1 MTSSPNYILA
11 IDQSTSGTKAI
22 LFNRRGK
29 LVNRKT
35 IAHQQFY
42 PQAGFV
48 EHNPLEIFENTCNA
62 VSQLLAD
69 QQLTENEIAGIAITN
84 QRETALIWNKTT
96 GLPVANAAVWQCQR
110 GAQLCA
116 DLKSKG
122 YEDLIRSKTGLLIDP
137 YFSASKLSWIM
148 QHTPGLKA
156 QAERG
161 ELLLGTMD
169 CWLLWKLSGG
179 KVHATDHSN
188 ACRTM
193 LFNIHTLDW
202 DEELI
207 ALFGLNRNMFPKI
220 CFSDEIAGYNEAGV
234 LFKTPKPI
242 AGLIGDSHGAL
253 FGQTC
258 FKPGMAKATYGTGS
272 SIMMNIGTQP
282 LNAPPGLVTS
292 VGYGSGKQI
301 FYVFEGNIH
310 CTGDTLN
317 WLKNDVGL
325 IEHASETEALANSVA
340 DNNGVYFVPAFVGL
354 GAPYWDNQA
363 RACLSGM
370 GRNTTK
376 AHIVRAAL
384 ESIAFQVNDLISLM
398 EENGG
403 IPLKELRVD
412 GGPTRNCF
420 LMQFQSDLLQ
430 QDVSP
435 SEIEEASALG
445 SAYMAGLAFGFW
457 KNPEELVQLRV
468 IGKSFQ
474 AKQNKT
480 EVDELVSGWKKAVA
494 RARLN

>member
-1 MTSSPNYILA
+1 MEKDGKYILA
-11 IDQSTSGTKAI
+11 IDQSTSATKAI
-22 LFNRRGK
+22 LFDKCGRLKQRT
-29 LVNRKT
+29 T
-35 IAHQQFY
+35 IPHRQFY
-42 PQAGFV
+42 PHAGFV
-48 EHNPLEIFENTCNA
+48 EHDPVEIFNNTCEA
-62 VSQLLAD
+62 MRQVM
-69 QQLTENEIAGIAITN
+69 TEQKVTEDELAGIAITN
-84 QRETALIWNKTT
+84 QRETALIWDKNT

-110 GAQLCA
+110 GAQLCLE
-116 DLKSKG
+116 LKTKG

-148 QHTPGLKA
+148 QNTPGLKE
-156 QAERG
+156 QAKKG

-169 CWLLWKLSGG
+169 SWLLWKLTGG
-179 KVHATDHSN
+179 KVHATDYSN

-202 DEELI
+202 DNELI
-207 ALFGLNRNMFPKI
+207 ELFGLYRNMFPEVR
-220 CFSDEIAGYNEAGV
+220 FSDEVAGHTEPGI
-234 LFKTPKPI
+234 LFHTQKPI

-258 FKPGMAKATYGTGS
+258 FKTGMAKATYGTGS
-272 SIMMNIGTQP
+272 SIMMNIGTKA
-282 LNAPPGLVTS
+282 LDAPQGLVTS
-292 VGYGSGKQI
+292 IGYSCGKQI
-301 FYVFEGNIH
+301 HYVFEGNIH

-317 WLKNDVGL
+317 WLKNEVGL
-325 IEHASETEALANSVA
+325 ISHASETESLANSVP
-340 DNNGVYFVPAFVGL
+340 DNNNVYFVPAFVGL

-398 EENGG
+398 EEKGG
-403 IPLKELRVD
+403 IQLQELRVD
-412 GGPTRNCF
+412 GGPTRNKF

-430 QDVSP
+430 QEVSP

-457 KNPEELVQLRV
+457 GNPDELEQLRV
-468 IGKSFQ
+468 AGKTYQ
-474 AKQNKT
+474 PKQNK
-480 EVDELVSGWKKAVA
+480 DEIAGLVTGWQKAVE
-494 RARLN
+494 RARLH